1 MPEIG
6 YNLDGDGTSQGAGT
20 AKPEGYLSTT
30 DMLTQAKQMA
40 KEVIDEANAGTF
52 QLWNECDSLSYYYL
66 FNIDEKGG
74 NICNFKGAGK
84 NTNKEFIFSVKYDF
98 DTKRPGLNL
107 SHIVATRQGAEF
119 SAIFGESFLCRNGL
133 PIRISHT
140 GNMTDAQNNPDLPVG
155 KLSMENIAIVTIGS
169 LVVHS
174 CPIVHIGQHHEKVAS
189 LVRNWASLIL
199 IPYIRKFLIIRTTL
213 LSVASSP
220 FILQLFMVVI
230 IIVMVVGNLCQR
242 GLIGLIIMS
251 HSTSR

>member
-1 MPEIG
+1 MPCTEEACRSYRSCNFLLTSCIRFSLFQQNIGSDDKGKVSQEAAKAFLARVLLHEATWKKYVPEIG

-98 DTKRPGLNL
+98 DTKIALNSAPCL
-107 SHIVATRQGAEF
+107 VAT
-119 SAIFGESFLCRNGL
+119 IC
-133 PIRISHT
+133 
-140 GNMTDAQNNPDLPVG
+140 
-155 KLSMENIAIVTIGS
+155 
-169 LVVHS
+169 
-174 CPIVHIGQHHEKVAS
+174 
-189 LVRNWASLIL
+189 
-199 IPYIRKFLIIRTTL
+199 
-213 LSVASSP
+213 
-220 FILQLFMVVI
+220 
-230 IIVMVVGNLCQR
+230 
-242 GLIGLIIMS
+242 
-251 HSTSR
+251 